1 MLINR
6 GNQPKAVLPTF
17 LPTCQVRVVRLHVSW
32 PPPPPPPPDL
42 NSKLVI
48 AVVPAGPEQKTQ
60 NQSGPCRT
68 STASARSQWSQPDP
82 NSKPRI
88 RVAPPDL
95 NCKLVI
101 AVVPAAP
108 EQKAQDQSGPCR
120 TSTASARSQSRAQT
134 ANRSG
139 PCRAR
144 RGSPGPECSQPD
156 LDHKESSK
164 I

>member
-6 GNQPKAVLPTF
+6 GNQPKVVLPTF
-17 LPTCQVRVVRLHVSW
+17 FPTCQVRVVRLHVSW
-32 PPPPPPPPDL
+32 PPPPSPPPPPDL

-48 AVVPAGPEQKTQ
+48 AVVPSGPEQKTQ

-101 AVVPAAP
+101 AVVPA
-108 EQKAQDQSGPCR
+108 
-120 TSTASARSQSRAQT
+120 RSRSRAQT

-144 RGSPGPECSQPD
+144 RGSPGSECSQPD